1 MPHVSKDT
9 FKGIPVRDYCQ
20 YKIPSPFVK
29 DEWKLEKAL
38 KAIFDGDGTPRDY
51 HGCEVDMVVYLIS
64 SWEYRDLL
72 PQLQAM
78 EDSGIRQ
85 GSLKDAQKEQKA
97 EAKAAKGA
105 KRR

>member
-9 FKGIPVRDYCQ
+9 FKVIPERDYSQ
-20 YKIPSPFVK
+20 YEIPSPFVK

-38 KAIFDGDGTPRDY
+38 KTIFDGDGTPRDY
-51 HGCEVDMVVYLIS
+51 HCCEVDMSVYIIS

-85 GSLKDAQKEQKA
+85 GSINDARKEQKA
-97 EAKAAKGA
+97 EAKAAEDT